1 MAEITRRVPTGPIR
15 HGEMIAMQTPH
26 AKRMDSLQ
34 PSTIREI
41 LKVALQPE
49 MISFAGGLPA
59 PELFPVAAIDAACR
73 LVLAEEGTQA
83 LQYGPSEGYPPLRQ
97 YLVEEMHARGVPC
110 AVENILITNGSQQ
123 GLDLLAKVF
132 LDPGDAVL
140 TESPTYLAAIQAF
153 QSYEARF
160 VPVPTDDHGLI
171 PEALPALIEQY
182 RPKFLYL
189 IPNFQN
195 PSGRTLS
202 AERRGEIARIASE
215 TGLFVLEDDPYG
227 RLRYTGDDLPSIKSL
242 DRAERVIYLSTFS
255 KTIAPGLRVGW
266 LVAPDEVFR
275 MALIGKQAADLHT
288 SGLDQRLV
296 HRYLRDNDPEEHI
309 ALIRRAYGER
319 YGVMDRALRA
329 GMPEGFTWTHPEG
342 GMFLWVT
349 CPPSTDTNAL
359 LETAIRR
366 KVMFVPGRDFYP
378 DGSGHRYMRLN
389 FSNSTPERIEEGI
402 ARLAGMC

>member
-1 MAEITRRVPTGPIR
+1 MLILLPVITQIKSTPASHYVIMAEITRRAPPGPVR

-59 PELFPVAAIDAACR
+59 PELFPVPAIDAACR
-73 LVLAEEGTQA
+73 RVLAEEGTQA

-171 PEALPALIEQY
+171 PEALPALIERH
-182 RPKFLYL
+182 RPEVPLPHPQF
-189 IPNFQN
+189 PEPERPHAQRGAAA
-195 PSGRTLS
+195 GRSPVSPL
-202 AERRGEIARIASE
+202 RRGYSSWRTTPMGGSVIPATIS
-215 TGLFVLEDDPYG
+215 P
-227 RLRYTGDDLPSIKSL
+227 PSSPW
-242 DRAERVIYLSTFS
+242 
-255 KTIAPGLRVGW
+255 IAPGG
-266 LVAPDEVFR
+266 
-275 MALIGKQAADLHT
+275 
-288 SGLDQRLV
+288 
-296 HRYLRDNDPEEHI
+296 
-309 ALIRRAYGER
+309 
-319 YGVMDRALRA
+319 
-329 GMPEGFTWTHPEG
+329 
-342 GMFLWVT
+342 
-349 CPPSTDTNAL
+349 
-359 LETAIRR
+359 
-366 KVMFVPGRDFYP
+366 
-378 DGSGHRYMRLN
+378 
-389 FSNSTPERIEEGI
+389 
-402 ARLAGMC
+402 